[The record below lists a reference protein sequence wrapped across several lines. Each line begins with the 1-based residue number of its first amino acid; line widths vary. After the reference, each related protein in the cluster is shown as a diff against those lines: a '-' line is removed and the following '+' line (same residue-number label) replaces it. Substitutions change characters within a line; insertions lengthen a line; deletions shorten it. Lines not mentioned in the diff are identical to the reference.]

1 MYEVYSLKNT
11 TFETKKSLLEKYTR
25 EFPKNLKIAVP
36 VMIGQVGQILVGLV
50 DNIMVGE
57 LGAASLAAVSLG
69 NAVFAIAI
77 SLAIGFSLS
86 ITPLIAESDGK
97 NDTNTGTRIFK
108 DGVWFCV
115 IIGFLLYGLIK
126 AIQPFLHNFN
136 QPEEVVTLATP
147 YLDLTAI
154 SIIPFTIFMA
164 FKQFSDGMS
173 ATKYAMI
180 ATIAGNAVNIV
191 LNYLLIYGKFGF
203 PRLELEGAALA
214 SLISRILML
223 ILLIF
228 ILKAKQKYLPYFKN
242 FFKQIFSTNAISN
255 ILTLGFPVALQML
268 FEFGFFSSSIILSGS
283 LSTEDQAAN
292 QIALNL
298 ASMAFMIAIGLGV
311 TATIRVGNQVG
322 KGNFKE
328 LIRIVRSILL
338 LVFILELVLAIFFMT
353 TNTFL
358 PKVYINNETVITIA
372 SQLLIIVA
380 WFQLSD
386 GFQVTL
392 LGVLRG
398 LQDVNIPT
406 VIIFISYWC
415 IGFPVCYTLGKAEQ
429 LGAYGIWVGLLVGL
443 FASSAMLFARY
454 RYLVWKKSK

>member
-1 MYEVYSLKNT
+1 
-11 TFETKKSLLEKYTR
+11 
-25 EFPKNLKIAVP
+25 
-36 VMIGQVGQILVGLV
+36 
-50 DNIMVGE
+50 MVGK
-57 LGAASLAAVSLG
+57 LGASSLAAVSLG

-77 SLAIGFSLS
+77 SLSIGFSLS

-97 NDTNTGTRIFK
+97 KDTVEGSKIFK
-108 DGVWFCV
+108 NGVWFCV
-115 IIGFLLYGLIK
+115 VVGFLLYGLMK
-126 AIQPFLHNFN
+126 AIQPFLGYFN
-136 QPEEVVTLATP
+136 QPEEVILLSNP
-147 YLDLTAI
+147 YLDIIAI

-173 ATKYAMI
+173 ATRYAMI
-180 ATIAGNAVNIV
+180 ATVVGNAINIL

-203 PRLELEGAALA
+203 PRLELEGAAIGTLT
-214 SLISRILML
+214 SRVLMV

-228 ILKAKQKYLPYFKN
+228 ILKAKQEYFFYFKD
-242 FFKQIFSTNAISN
+242 FFKKIFNQNTLSK

-268 FEFGFFSSSIILSGS
+268 FEFSFFSSSIILSGS
-283 LSTEDQAAN
+283 LSIEDQAAN

-311 TATIRVGNQVG
+311 TATIRTGNQVG
-322 KGNFKE
+322 IGNFKE
-328 LIRIVRSILL
+328 LVRIVRSILL
-338 LVFILELVLAIFFMT
+338 LVLILELVLAVFFVT
-353 TNTFL
+353 TNEFL
-358 PKVYINNETVITIA
+358 PLIYIDDTTVITIA

-406 VIIFISYWC
+406 IIIFVAYWC
-415 IGFPVCYTLGKAEQ
+415 IGFPVCYTLGISKN
-429 LGAYGIWVGLLVGL
+429 LGAYGIWIGLFVGLTTSCALL
-443 FASSAMLFARY
+443 FWRY
-454 RYLVWKKSK
+454 RYLVGKNLR

>member
-1 MYEVYSLKNT
+1 MRFFVLKSL
-11 TFETKKSLLEKYTR
+11 TFEQKNLLSKYTK
-25 EFPKNLKIAVP
+25 EFPQNIKLAVP

-50 DNIMVGE
+50 DNIMVGK
-57 LGAASLAAVSLG
+57 LGAASLAAVSLS

-77 SLAIGFSLS
+77 SLSIGFSLS

-97 NDTNTGTRIFK
+97 KDTLEGSKIFK
-108 DGVWFCV
+108 NGVWFCIV
-115 IIGFLLYGLIK
+115 IGFLLYGLMK
-126 AIQPFLHNFN
+126 VIQPFLGYFN
-136 QPEEVVTLATP
+136 QPEEVVILANP
-147 YLDLTAI
+147 YLDIIAI

-180 ATIAGNAVNIV
+180 ATIAGNAVNII
-191 LNYLLIYGKFGF
+191 LNYVLIYGKFGF
-203 PRLELEGAALA
+203 PRLELEGAALGT
-214 SLISRILML
+214 LISRVLMVFL
-223 ILLIF
+223 IIF
-228 ILKAKQKYLPYFKN
+228 ILKAKKEYLPYFTN
-242 FFKQIFSTNAISN
+242 FFKKIFNSKSLSK

-311 TATIRVGNQVG
+311 TATIRTGNQLG

-328 LIRIVRSILL
+328 LVRIVRSILL
-338 LVFILELVLAIFFMT
+338 LVFILELFLALFFIGT
-353 TNTFL
+353 HNFL
-358 PKVYINNETVITIA
+358 PKIYIDEPAVITIA

-406 VIIFISYWC
+406 LIILIAYWG
-415 IGFPVCYTLGKAEQ
+415 IGFPVCYTLGQ
-429 LGAYGIWVGLLVGL
+429 GNRLGAYGIWIGLLIGL

-454 RYLVWKKSK
+454 RYLIWKKLR

>member
-1 MYEVYSLKNT
+1 VLT
-11 TFETKKSLLEKYTR
+11 KYTR
-25 EFPKNLKIAVP
+25 EFPQNIKLAVP

-50 DNIMVGE
+50 DNIMVGK

-77 SLAIGFSLS
+77 SLSIGFSLS

-97 NDTNTGTRIFK
+97 KDAIEGSRIFK
-108 DGVWFCV
+108 NGVWFCV
-115 IIGFLLYGLIK
+115 VVGFLLYGLIK
-126 AIQPFLHNFN
+126 AIQPFLGYFN
-136 QPEEVVTLATP
+136 QPEEVVLLSAP
-147 YLDLTAI
+147 YLDIIAI

-173 ATKYAMI
+173 ATRYAMI
-180 ATIAGNAVNIV
+180 ATVIGNVVNII
-191 LNYLLIYGKFGF
+191 LNYLLIYGKYGF
-203 PRLELEGAALA
+203 PRLELEGAAIGT
-214 SLISRILML
+214 LISRVLML
-223 ILLIF
+223 ILLVF
-228 ILKAKQKYLPYFKN
+228 ILKAKQEYILYFKD
-242 FFKQIFSTNAISN
+242 FFKKIFNQTTLSK
-255 ILTLGFPVALQML
+255 ILTLGLPVALQML

-311 TATIRVGNQVG
+311 TATIRTGNQVG

-338 LVFILELVLAIFFMT
+338 LVLIMELVLAVFFMT
-353 TNTFL
+353 TNEFL
-358 PKVYINNETVITIA
+358 PKIYIDNDTVITIA
-372 SQLLIIVA
+372 SQLLIVVA

-406 VIIFISYWC
+406 VIIFVAYWC
-415 IGFPVCYTLGKAEQ
+415 IGFPVCYTLGISKN
-429 LGAYGIWVGLLVGL
+429 LGAYGIWIGLFVGLTTSCLLL
-443 FASSAMLFARY
+443 FWRY
-454 RYLVWKKSK
+454 RYLVGKNLK

>member
-1 MYEVYSLKNT
+1 VLK
-11 TFETKKSLLEKYTR
+11 KYTQ
-25 EFPKNLKIAVP
+25 EFPKNIKIAVP

-50 DNIMVGE
+50 DNIMVGK

-97 NDTNTGTRIFK
+97 KDTDSGSKIFK

-115 IIGFLLYGLIK
+115 IVGLLLYGLIK
-126 AIQPFLHNFN
+126 VIQPFLHHFN
-136 QPEEVVTLATP
+136 QPEEVVRLTTP
-147 YLDLTAI
+147 YLNIVGI

-180 ATIAGNAVNIV
+180 ATIAGNAINII
-191 LNYLLIYGKFGF
+191 LNYALIYGKWGF
-203 PRLELEGAALA
+203 PRLELEGAALG

-223 ILLIF
+223 VLLIV
-228 ILKAKQKYLPYFKN
+228 ILRGKEKYLPYFKN
-242 FFKQIFSTNAISN
+242 FFKQIFSTTAISN
-255 ILTLGFPVALQML
+255 ILNLGFPVALQML
-268 FEFGFFSSSIILSGS
+268 FEFGFFSSSIFLSGS
-283 LSTEDQAAN
+283 LSTQDQAAN

-338 LVFILELVLAIFFMT
+338 LVFVLELVLAIFFMST
-353 TNTFL
+353 HTFL
-358 PKVYINNETVITIA
+358 PKIYINDGEVIRIA

-398 LQDVNIPT
+398 LQDVNVPT

-415 IGFPVCYTLGKAEQ
+415 IGFPICYTLGKAEN
-429 LGAYGIWVGLLVGL
+429 LGAYGIWLGLLVGL
-443 FASSAMLFARY
+443 FASSLMLFSRY
-454 RYLVWKKSK
+454 RYLVWKRSKAIV